1 MLHRNNW
8 YLVWLFR
15 KLKQTIIQLQASFW
29 YQMTWCRSK
38 NLHVV
43 VIKLNLNEVDSTCPL
58 IVSYEKLKVIW
69 SVQNLHSETNKVLSC
84 CLQVVVD
91 SYLLLLPSPE
101 LCTAAGLCQQRSYC
115 ESEPPLS
122 GLQTAV
128 CSTSWGSGGRS
139 LHLERHSDNVLSVTI
154 WTHEAQTTT
163 IQTDL
168 DELQI

>member
-15 KLKQTIIQLQASFW
+15 KLKQTIIQQQASFW
-29 YQMTWCRSK
+29 DQTTWCSSK

-43 VIKLNLNEVDSTCPL
+43 VIKLNVNEVDSTRPSV
-58 IVSYEKLKVIW
+58 VSYKKLKVIW

>member
-15 KLKQTIIQLQASFW
+15 KLKQTIIQQQASFW
-29 YQMTWCRSK
+29 DQTTWCSSK

-43 VIKLNLNEVDSTCPL
+43 VIKLNVNEVDSTRPSV
-58 IVSYEKLKVIW
+58 VSYKKLKVIW
-69 SVQNLHSETNKVLSC
+69 SVQNLHSETNKLLSC
-84 CLQVVVD
+84 CLQVIVD

-122 GLQTAV
+122 GLRTAV